1 MRRSLVAL
9 ASLAAMTALLIS
21 SAGAGA
27 SPTPHSYLIMAKG
40 TLPADLAAQVDAAG
54 GTLTNTIPAVGI
66 AVASS
71 ASADFESNA
80 AALGKVVPNSVISWL
95 EPSEVVAGPSF
106 AYPPTSGDND
116 TRFDLQW
123 GHTAVDSV
131 GAWNA
136 GYRGSGTLIAVLD
149 TGFYLNHA
157 DIAANVAGTASMVS
171 GEGPGWSGAPG
182 AFSHGTHVAGIAA
195 APDNAFGTIG
205 VAPEAKLLLVKVLS
219 DATGSGSFEDV
230 VEGIVYAA
238 DHGADVINMSLGG
251 TLAKHGY
258 LDDMGTADPSDD
270 VWVTAPEVQEQKNA
284 VERAAAYANQ
294 QGATV
299 IASAG
304 NEANDADHTADVF
317 HLPSDAPHVLSI
329 AATAPIGWAKA
340 PQTTF
345 LDNPASY
352 TNFGQSAIDFAAP
365 GGDAA
370 YPGNENCTIAGVTRP
385 CWVFDLVF
393 SPGAVV
399 GATQFY
405 FWAGGTSMAAP
416 HASGVAAII
425 VGKNGGSMGPAQVE
439 AALRASADDLGK
451 PGNDDYYGA
460 GRVNAANAVD

>member
-1 MRRSLVAL
+1 VRRSLVAL
-9 ASLAAMTALLIS
+9 ASLAAMTALLVA
-21 SAGAGA
+21 SASAGA
-27 SPTPHSYLIMAKG
+27 SPTPRSYLIMVNG
-40 TLPADLAAQVDAAG
+40 NLPADLEAQVSAAG

-71 ASADFESNA
+71 TRPDFRSSASS
-80 AALGKVVPNSVISWL
+80 LGSVVPNSVISWL
-95 EPSEVVAGPSF
+95 EPTKVEAGPSF

-136 GYRGSGTLIAVLD
+136 GYRGAGTLVAVLD
-149 TGFYLNHA
+149 TGFYLTHA
-157 DIAANVAGTASMVS
+157 DIASNVVGTASMVS
-171 GEGPGWSGAPG
+171 GEGPAWSGAAG

-251 TLAKHGY
+251 ELAKHGY

-270 VWVTAPEVQEQKNA
+270 VWVTAKEVQEQKNA
-284 VERAAAYANQ
+284 VQRAAAYANK

-304 NEANDADHTADVF
+304 NDASDGDHTADVF
-317 HLPSDAPHVLSI
+317 HLPSDAPSVLSI

-352 TNFGQSAIDFAAP
+352 TNFGQSVIDFAAP

-370 YPGNENCTIAGVTRP
+370 YPGNENCTVGGLTRP

-393 SPGAVV
+393 SPGAAV
-399 GATQFY
+399 GSQMVY

-416 HASGVAAII
+416 HATGVAAII
-425 VGKNGGSMGPAQVE
+425 IGKNGGSMSPAHVE

-451 PGNDDYYGA
+451 PGNDDFYGA